1 MWECHKNEFLLGS
14 HASRHLETEDS
25 SNAGHLRERA
35 ELHTSSTYTRAL
47 WPALARSG
55 GCHAQAQLLLE
66 SPSMSPLQLNWRI
79 VLVRPRNPLNIGA
92 AARAMA
98 NFGLTDLVVVNPYEA
113 AWQETRSAVGAE
125 EVVKS
130 AHAVS
135 TLVEAAGDASV
146 VVGTTS
152 GSRRHVGRELISLA
166 DLPAWL
172 AAATPRRAGSASK
185 AVAVRGATKPA
196 TSRVATSRR
205 AALLF
210 GSEKTG
216 LSNSEMSYCHALVR
230 IPTSSDCP
238 SMNLGQAVAVCCYE
252 VTRLGLASTQA
263 PATRTHKSDPA
274 TLQSLAHLFD
284 RAARVLD
291 DVGYLQP
298 KSREATLLKLRQF
311 LAELRLSNYDARI
324 LGGILAQIEW
334 KLGLQSSND

>member
-1 MWECHKNEFLLGS
+1 MNS
-14 HASRHLETEDS
+14 
-25 SNAGHLRERA
+25 
-35 ELHTSSTYTRAL
+35 
-47 WPALARSG
+47 
-55 GCHAQAQLLLE
+55 
-66 SPSMSPLQLNWRI
+66 LQFNWRI

-92 AARAMA
+92 AARAMG
-98 NFGLTDLVVVNPYEA
+98 NFGFRDLVVVNPYEP

-125 EVVKS
+125 DLVKS
-130 AHAVS
+130 ARAVA

-152 GSRRHVGRELISLA
+152 GSRRQLTRELFSLTDLRDWLESRMA
-166 DLPAWL
+166 DCQSG
-172 AAATPRRAGSASK
+172 RASK
-185 AVAVRGATKPA
+185 AAVTRGAPKPTGRGA
-196 TSRVATSRR
+196 ARIRR

-216 LSNSEMSYCHALVR
+216 LSNLEMSYCHALVR
-230 IPTSSDCP
+230 VPTSPDCP

-252 VTRLGLASTQA
+252 LSRLGLASERA
-263 PATRTHKSDPA
+263 PGKRVHRSDPA
-274 TLQSLAHLFD
+274 TMQSLAHLFD

-311 LAELRLSNYDARI
+311 LVELGITNYDARI

-334 KLGLQSSND
+334 KLGLAAGVKESTPRR